1 MLMTSRQTTMDLVIM
16 NEAEA
21 IYLLIFMF
29 KWLFLPLCIVGLI
42 GEAIDK
48 YLNRKLDPFDW
59 DTRLQNGEELIG
71 GEDGNLFKFDNN

>member
-1 MLMTSRQTTMDLVIM
+1 MTSRQTTMDLVIM